1 MNTPSQDSG
10 GKSNWGLYVTVP
22 ICLVLIG
29 YFLSASLRSEDSPV
43 AAEVLQAAWYTPKT
57 ARGEDLANKSM
68 VGNCFLCHAYWV
80 GLPDPTVVR
89 PKFVHSAIE
98 LNHGT
103 NDRCYNC
110 HQIDDRNKY
119 VANDGS
125 DLMVQIPEKL
135 CERCHGLIYQDWLA
149 GTHGKWTG
157 RWDASQWHEKQ
168 TYTCTECHDPH
179 NPGFRYE
186 VAAPPPV
193 WPDKYIRSEPYD
205 VQGGTLSGLRLESN
219 PEEIF

>member
-1 MNTPSQDSG
+1 MAVNPTSR
-10 GKSNWGLYVTVP
+10 WGLILLP
-22 ICLVLIG
+22 LVFVVLFV
-29 YFLSASLRSEDSPV
+29 YFLLPPSDSSV
-43 AAEVLQAAWYTPKT
+43 AESKSITLQPQWYEVET
-57 ARGEDLANKSM
+57 ARGEILENKSI
-68 VGNCFLCHAYWV
+68 VGNCHLCHAFWV
-80 GLPDPTVVR
+80 PIPRTTQTSNPRFAHANIV
-89 PKFVHSAIE
+89 
-98 LNHGT
+98 LNHGS

-125 DLMVQIPEKL
+125 DIMVQTPEKL

-157 RWDASQWHEKQ
+157 RWDSSNWRERH

-179 NPGFRYE
+179 DPVFKYE
-186 VAAPPPV
+186 TVAPPPV
-193 WPDKYIRSEPYD
+193 WPEKYIRSEPHGD
-205 VQGGTLSGLRLESN
+205 DQGTLSNLRLGGE